1 MKLPRGPTTDW
12 DMTKL
17 TDEQL
22 KHEYDLA
29 YEILNGVY
37 IDGELIVKGMLFKE
51 SDSDMFPEALR
62 VWKLRLERA
71 KDKLIDRM
79 ILS

>member
-29 YEILNGVY
+29 YEIL
-37 IDGELIVKGMLFKE
+37 DGELIVKGMLFKE